1 MLTRTLFITA
11 ASIALTVSAGLT
23 QAATQTAQFQV
34 RIVITESCD
43 IQAAAASDLDFGTLA
58 RATGAPADTQGSLEV
73 TCSSGTPY
81 TIGMN
86 PGANATSTTAAAD
99 NRRMSDG
106 NNNFIAYGLYRDAG
120 RQDFWGEVVGTDT
133 LAGVGT
139 ASVQSIPVYGR
150 VPSTDAPAG
159 SYSDTVVATVTY

>member
-1 MLTRTLFITA
+1 MLTRTLLITA
-11 ASIALTVSAGLT
+11 ASIALTGTAGLT

-43 IQAAAASDLDFGTLA
+43 IQAVAASDIDFGSVA
-58 RATGAPADTQGSLEV
+58 RATGTPLDAQGTLEV
-73 TCSSGTPY
+73 NCTNGTPY

-106 NNNFIAYGLYRDAG
+106 ASNFVAYGLYRDAG
-120 RQDFWGEVVGTDT
+120 RQNFWGEAIGTDT
-133 LAGVGT
+133 LAGTGT
-139 ASVQSIPVYGR
+139 ASAQAIPVYGR

-159 SYSDTVVATVTY
+159 SYGDTVIATITY